1 MPQPLVP
8 PPVGDTGALTYP
20 RTLLRWLDVNP
31 VSRLTRTNTFITLP
45 AFTQGGST
53 WNGYSDIVASFNCE
67 SPNNFSIVG
76 LTGDVPASPSYV
88 LCVSYRI
95 GGTVTRYLLWNAVGS
110 NMNQTIP
117 LYTGQPI
124 KKNFRFEV
132 WNTSQGAAGQATAI
146 QFYTSVLSGQDYRYA
161 VDSTLKVVDAENDSF
176 SVSAVDGISDTHYW
190 YTITL
195 SNAGVVATNQV
206 YTISSWVQ
214 TTLVGVTTWIPTYT
228 SADGLYII
236 TFVPNG
242 TPDFSGVW
250 YVQDST
256 LVQPVQYYSANGY
269 NTHVYH
275 TGPWTDLS
283 GNHQGCISN
292 LSKRTTLFIVPLA
305 LPLTSVSTTN

>member
-1 MPQPLVP
+1 MPDQSHP
-8 PPVGDTGALTYP
+8 PYAAGSKTIP
-20 RTLLRWLDVNP
+20 RTLIRWLDVNP
-31 VSRLTRTNTFITLP
+31 QNGSLRRCQTYLTLP
-45 AFTQGGST
+45 AFTQANST

-67 SPNNFSIVG
+67 APNNFS
-76 LTGDVPASPSYV
+76 LTGVLSDIPANPNYT
-88 LCVSYRI
+88 LCISYRV
-95 GGTVTRYLLWNAVGS
+95 GGTVTRYVLWLATGS
-110 NMNQTIP
+110 NMNQNIP
-117 LYTGQPI
+117 LYNGQPI

-132 WNTSQGAAGQATAI
+132 WNTSQGAASQGVAI
-146 QFYTSVLSGQDYRYA
+146 NFYTSVLQGVDYRYGNDN
-161 VDSTLKVVDAENDSF
+161 VLKVIDGENDNF
-176 SVSAVDGISDTHYW
+176 SVSAVAGISDTHYW

-206 YTISSWVQ
+206 YTISTWTQ

-228 SADGLYII
+228 SADGLYLI

-256 LVQPVQYYSANGY
+256 LVQPVQYYSADGY

-283 GNHQGCISN
+283 GNHQGCISSLN
-292 LSKRTTLFIVPLA
+292 TRTTLFIVPLA
-305 LPLTSVSTTN
+305 LPSTSVSTTN